1 MNLQTWISTRQTKQ
15 YKPDWYWELVYM
27 FKIRRES
34 LSLSQ
39 SDLDHIMGNADGL
52 VSKWECGD
60 RSPGAF
66 NLTSWAT
73 ALECRINLETHNE
86 NIKAEGFREG

>member
-1 MNLQTWISTRQTKQ
+1 
-15 YKPDWYWELVYM
+15 M
-27 FKIRRES
+27 FKVRREE
-34 LSLSQ
+34 LCLSQ
-39 SDLDHIMGNADGL
+39 SDLDHVMGNADGL

-73 ALECRINLETHNE
+73 ALQCRINIEEHDE
-86 NIKAEGFREG
+86 NINILLTADALNGRAAGVPTSSAQNV

>member
-1 MNLQTWISTRQTKQ
+1 
-15 YKPDWYWELVYM
+15 M

>member
-1 MNLQTWISTRQTKQ
+1 
-15 YKPDWYWELVYM
+15 
-27 FKIRRES
+27 
-34 LSLSQ
+34 
-39 SDLDHIMGNADGL
+39 MGNADGL

-73 ALECRINLETHNE
+73 ALQCRINIEEHDE
-86 NIKAEGFREG
+86 NIKTKRPKEG